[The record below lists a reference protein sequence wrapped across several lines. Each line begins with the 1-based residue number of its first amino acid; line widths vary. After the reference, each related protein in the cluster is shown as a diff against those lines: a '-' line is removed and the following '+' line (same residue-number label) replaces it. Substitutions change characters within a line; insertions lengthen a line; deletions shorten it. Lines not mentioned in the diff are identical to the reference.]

1 MRKIFVLSY
10 GVACYLVFLA
20 VFLYMIGFVGDLSAP
35 KTIDSGE
42 GGSTLVSFVVDAILL
57 ALFAVHH
64 SVTARTSFKR
74 RLTRIIPAPIERST
88 YVLISSILLAI
99 LFGLWR
105 AIPVVIW
112 KTTNAIGI
120 ATLWGIFCA
129 GWVIVL
135 STTFMIDHFDL
146 FGLRQVYLYAKGRKY
161 TPVEFKTPGLYRRIR
176 HPIMLGFLLAFWA
189 APTMTLGRLLF
200 AALMTA
206 YVLIALRYEERDLV
220 GFYGERYEAYKRRA
234 GLILPKIRRS

>member
-1 MRKIFVLSY
+1 MRKVFVLSY

-20 VFLYMIGFVGDLSAP
+20 VFLYMIGFVGDLFAP
-35 KTIDSGE
+35 KSIDSGP

-64 SVTARTSFKR
+64 SVAARTSFKK
-74 RLTRIIPAPIERST
+74 RLSRIIPDSIERST

-112 KTTNAIGI
+112 KTTNVIGVV
-120 ATLWGIFCA
+120 TLWGIFFG
-129 GWVIVL
+129 GWFIVL

-146 FGLRQVYLYAKGRKY
+146 FGLRQVYLYAAGREY
-161 TPVEFKTPGLYRRIR
+161 APVEFKTPGLYRRIR
-176 HPIMLGFLLAFWA
+176 HPIMLGFLMAFWA

-206 YVLIALRYEERDLV
+206 YVLIALRLEERDLV
-220 GFYGERYEAYKRRA
+220 GFYGESYEAYKRCA